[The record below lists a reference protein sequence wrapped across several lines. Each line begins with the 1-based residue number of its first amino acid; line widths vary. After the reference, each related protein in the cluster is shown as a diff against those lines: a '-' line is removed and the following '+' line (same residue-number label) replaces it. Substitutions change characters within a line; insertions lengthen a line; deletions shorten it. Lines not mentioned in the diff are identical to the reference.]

1 MQYHTAILDSSWQVV
16 MLEIQIDWFKTF
28 SQELLEEFA
37 ILSSHF
43 SLANQI
49 FCHKHNKH
57 SILQFVFNIFNTQKK
72 IVFVCL
78 WGMCIWRGVQ
88 GLTTNVTPRSPQAYL
103 FLCGFPQNVNFRLK
117 QLSYRFSMLMKVNLY
132 ASDPKLRMYEG
143 HGTLSWE
150 PDTHKTFFIHQGF
163 QPILFSILFYFLAER
178 TRSWQNLFSASALLC
193 WKEKDTYNREWI
205 LSCILSEGGCK
216 SSVRFYY
223 FF

>member
-28 SQELLEEFA
+28 SLLLLEEFA

-163 QPILFSILFYFLAER
+163 QPTLFSILFYFLAER
-178 TRSWQNLFSASALLC
+178 TRIVTKFIFRFSAPLL
-193 WKEKDTYNREWI
+193 KRKRHLQQGVNSF
-205 LSCILSEGGCK
+205 L
-216 SSVRFYY
+216 Y
-223 FF
+223 FVWGRL